1 MRYNRFMDLKQL
13 RIELLDLEDREKGV
27 FLQRFFKT
35 GKGEYAE
42 NDKFLGIS
50 VPNQRILATKYKNL
64 TIRELQTLLSSEIH
78 EERLVALLILTF
90 QYKKG
95 DTASKKLIVDF
106 YLKNTKFVNNW
117 DLVDLS
123 ADKILGEYLLEQDKS
138 ILVKLSRSKSMWERR
153 ISIIATFAFIKRGD
167 AKWTLKIAKELIS
180 DKNDLIQKATG
191 WMLREV
197 GKRVSRDIEL
207 EYLNKN
213 YKKMGRTALRY
224 SIEHFP
230 EELRL
235 AYLHGTI

>member
-1 MRYNRFMDLKQL
+1 MDLKQL
-13 RIELLDLEDREKGV
+13 RIELRRLEDRQKGV

-50 VPNQRILATKYKNL
+50 VPNQRILATKYKYL
-64 TIRELQTLLSSEIH
+64 SLGELKDLLSSEIH
-78 EERLVALLILTF
+78 EERLVALIILTMQF
-90 QYKKG
+90 KKA
-95 DTASKKLIVDF
+95 DLKSKKLIVDF

-123 ADKILGEYLLEQDKS
+123 ADKILGEYLIDQDRS
-138 ILVKLSRSKSMWERR
+138 ILLKLANSKSMWERR
-153 ISIIATFAFIKRGD
+153 ISIIATYAFIKKGESE
-167 AKWTLKIAKELIS
+167 WTLKIAKELIS

-197 GKRVSRDIEL
+197 GKRVSRDIEI

-230 EELRL
+230 EDLRL
-235 AYLHGTI
+235 DYLHGTI